1 MDISQKFQGKIEQVV
16 DSLMGYEPEQII
28 LFGSVARGD
37 ADEYSDIDLIVIKDT
52 DQRFVQR
59 MVEAGF
65 FISRDIAVDVFVY
78 TPEEIAT
85 MIEDENPFI
94 QQALKEGKILYEK
107 APGNGPALVGP
118 G

>member
-28 LFGSVARGD
+28 LFGSVARGE

-59 MVEAGF
+59 KDETGS
-65 FISRDIAVDVFVY
+65 FISRDTSGNVFVY
-78 TPEEIAT
+78 TLEKIVS
-85 MIEDENPFI
+85 MIEDDSSLIP
-94 QQALKEGKILYEK
+94 
-107 APGNGPALVGP
+107 
-118 G
+118 